1 MADNNHNTNILKVT
15 TSEKYHTVEELFSR
29 SEPGSFYYTLL
40 VLSVF
45 IISAGLLLENSAIVI
60 GGMLVTPVLT
70 PILLIAL
77 GINVGQPKVITGVLS
92 LMLKSFL
99 LIIAVSLAM
108 AFIFGV
114 HENSYIFENT
124 MRTAV
129 LYFIVAVSSGILA
142 TFAMARKEM
151 SETLPGIAIAVS
163 LVPPL
168 ALVGIRLA
176 GLDGDAARFYFLV
189 FLFNLFGIIM
199 GSLVV
204 FSLLKFYKIEEKVKK
219 EHEVSEENHEKEKS
233 Q

>member
-1 MADNNHNTNILKVT
+1 MPDNNYNADILKVT
-15 TSEKYHTVEELFSR
+15 TNEKYHTVEELFSR
-29 SEPGSFYYTLL
+29 SKPGSFYYTLL
-40 VLSVF
+40 LLSVL

-77 GINVGQPKVITGVLS
+77 GINVGQPKVVTGVLS

-99 LIIAVSLAM
+99 LIIAVSLVM
-108 AFIFGV
+108 AFVFGV
-114 HENSYIFENT
+114 RENIYIFENT

-129 LYFIVAVSSGILA
+129 LYFIVAASSGILA

-168 ALVGIRLA
+168 SLVGIRLA

-189 FLFNLFGIIM
+189 FLFNLLGIIM

-204 FSLLKFYKIEEKVKK
+204 FSLLKFYKVEDKVVK
-219 EHEVSEENHEKEKS
+219 EKEASDQNRQELKK
-233 Q
+233 